1 LNAGTPAPSDQ
12 KALLEPLNNHHHP
25 TYMKKSIITLTVAA
39 AFYSVAASS
48 SFAQMKV
55 GIVDMNKVFTSYYKT
70 KDAEARLNDA
80 RAQAKTDLDGRLET
94 LKANMESINKLEAD
108 AKKPELAPDK
118 QAAAVKARDEKINE
132 VRNLDREIG
141 EFRQTRER
149 QLQEQFMRM
158 RGDIVQDIMKIVE
171 SRVKSEGFDLVFDK
185 SGQGISQVPV
195 VLFSAP
201 AMDFSDSVVTELNKS
216 APAKKSE

>member
-1 LNAGTPAPSDQ
+1 
-12 KALLEPLNNHHHP
+12 
-25 TYMKKSIITLTVAA
+25 MKQLIVSL
-39 AFYSVAASS
+39 SVATALCSFASS
-48 SFAQMKV
+48 SALAQMKV

-94 LKANMESINKLEAD
+94 LKSNMEAINKLEAD
-108 AKKPELAPDK
+108 AKKPELTPDK
-118 QAAAVKARDEKINE
+118 QQAAIRTRDEKINE

-158 RGDIVQDIMKIVE
+158 RGDIVQDIMKIVDAK
-171 SRVKSEGFDLVFDK
+171 VKAEGFELVFDK

-201 AMDFSDSVVTELNKS
+201 SMDFSDSLITELNKN
-216 APAKKSE
+216 APAKKD

>member
-1 LNAGTPAPSDQ
+1 
-12 KALLEPLNNHHHP
+12 
-25 TYMKKSIITLTVAA
+25 MKKLIPFLTLTALVTLLGASPAA
-39 AFYSVAASS
+39 
-48 SFAQMKV
+48 AQMKV

-94 LKANMESINKLEAD
+94 LKADMEAINKLEAD
-108 AKKPELAPDK
+108 TKKPELTADK
-118 QAAAVKARDEKINE
+118 REAAIKQRDEKINQ

-158 RGDIVQDIMKIVE
+158 RGDIVQDIMKVVDTK
-171 SRVKSEGFDLVFDK
+171 VKADGYDLVLDS
-185 SGQGISQVPV
+185 SGLGVSQVKV
-195 VLFSAP
+195 VLYAAP
-201 AMDFSDSVVTELNKS
+201 SMDFSDSIITELNKN
-216 APAKKSE
+216 APKKAATN

>member
-1 LNAGTPAPSDQ
+1 
-12 KALLEPLNNHHHP
+12 
-25 TYMKKSIITLTVAA
+25 MKQLIVSL
-39 AFYSVAASS
+39 SVAAVLC
-48 SFAQMKV
+48 SFAATPALAQMKV
-55 GIVDMNKVFTSYYKT
+55 GIVDMNKLFTSYYKT

-94 LKANMESINKLEAD
+94 LKSNMEEINKLEAD
-108 AKKPELAPDK
+108 AKKPELAADK
-118 QAAAVKARDEKINE
+118 QQAAIRARDEKINE

-141 EFRQTRER
+141 EFRQTREK

-158 RGDIVQDIMKIVE
+158 RGDIVQDIMKIVDTK
-171 SRVKSEGFDLVFDK
+171 VKADGFDIVLDK

-201 AMDFSDSVVTELNKS
+201 SMDFSDDVISSLNAS
-216 APAKKSE
+216 APKKAN

>member
-1 LNAGTPAPSDQ
+1 MKQ
-12 KALLEPLNNHHHP
+12 LLV
-25 TYMKKSIITLTVAA
+25 TLTLAVA
-39 AFYSVAASS
+39 FCSIAASPAL
-48 SFAQMKV
+48 AQMKV

-70 KDAEARLNDA
+70 KDAEARLNEA

-94 LKANMESINKLEAD
+94 LKSNMEEINKLEAD
-108 AKKPELAPDK
+108 ATKPELSADKK
-118 QAAAVKARDEKINE
+118 QAAARSREEKINE

-158 RGDIVQDIMKIVE
+158 RGDIVQDIMKVVDA
-171 SRVKSEGFDLVFDK
+171 RVKSEGFDLVFDK

-195 VLFSAP
+195 VLYSAP
-201 AMDFSDSVVTELNKS
+201 SMEFSDSIIAELNKN
-216 APAKKSE
+216 APAKKD

>member
-1 LNAGTPAPSDQ
+1 MN
-12 KALLEPLNNHHHP
+12 KLLV
-25 TYMKKSIITLTVAA
+25 TLTLAA
-39 AFYSVAASS
+39 AFVSLAATPAL
-48 SFAQMKV
+48 AQMKV
-55 GIVDMNKVFTSYYKT
+55 GIVDMNQVFTSYYKT

-94 LKANMESINKLEAD
+94 LKSNMEEINRLEAD
-108 AKKPELAPDK
+108 AKKPELTADK
-118 QAAAVKARDEKINE
+118 QQAAIRARDEKINE

-158 RGDIVQDIMKIVE
+158 RGDIVQDIMKVVDG
-171 SRVKSEGFDLVFDK
+171 RVKAEGYDIVFDK

-201 AMDFSDSVVTELNKS
+201 SMDFSDSVVAELNKN
-216 APAKKSE
+216 APKKAN

>member
-1 LNAGTPAPSDQ
+1 
-12 KALLEPLNNHHHP
+12 
-25 TYMKKSIITLTVAA
+25 MKKLLPFLTLTALVTFLGASPAA
-39 AFYSVAASS
+39 
-48 SFAQMKV
+48 AQMKV

-94 LKANMESINKLEAD
+94 LKADMEAINKLEAD
-108 AKKPELAPDK
+108 TKKPELTADK
-118 QAAAVKARDEKINE
+118 REAAVKQRDEKINQ

-158 RGDIVQDIMKIVE
+158 RGDIVQDIMKVVDTK
-171 SRVKSEGFDLVFDK
+171 VKADGFDLVLDS
-185 SGQGISQVPV
+185 SGLGISQVKV
-195 VLFSAP
+195 VLYSAP
-201 AMDFSDSVVTELNKS
+201 SMDFSDNIITTLNAN
-216 APAKKSE
+216 APKKPATN

>member
-1 LNAGTPAPSDQ
+1 MN
-12 KALLEPLNNHHHP
+12 KLLV
-25 TYMKKSIITLTVAA
+25 TLSLAA
-39 AFYSVAASS
+39 AFVSLAATPAL
-48 SFAQMKV
+48 AQMKV
-55 GIVDMNKVFTSYYKT
+55 GIVDMNQVFTSYYKT

-94 LKANMESINKLEAD
+94 LKTNMEEINRLEAD
-108 AKKPELAPDK
+108 AKKPELTADK
-118 QAAAVKARDEKINE
+118 QQAAIRSRDEKINE

-158 RGDIVQDIMKIVE
+158 RGDIVQDIMKVVDA
-171 SRVKSEGFDLVFDK
+171 RVKSEGYDIVFDK

-195 VLFSAP
+195 VLFSA
-201 AMDFSDSVVTELNKS
+201 ASMDFSDSVIAELNKA
-216 APAKKSE
+216 APKKAN

>member
-1 LNAGTPAPSDQ
+1 
-12 KALLEPLNNHHHP
+12 
-25 TYMKKSIITLTVAA
+25 MKQLFVTLSVAA
-39 AFYSVAASS
+39 ALCSFAATPAL
-48 SFAQMKV
+48 AQMKV

-94 LKANMESINKLEAD
+94 LKADMEAINKLEAD
-108 AKKPELAPDK
+108 TKKPELTADK
-118 QAAAVKARDEKINE
+118 REAAVKQRDEKINQ

-158 RGDIVQDIMKIVE
+158 RGDIVQDIMKVVDTK
-171 SRVKSEGFDLVFDK
+171 VKADGFDLVLDS
-185 SGQGISQVPV
+185 SGLGISQVKV
-195 VLFSAP
+195 VLYSAP
-201 AMDFSDSVVTELNKS
+201 SMDFSDNIITTLNAN
-216 APAKKSE
+216 APKKPATN

>member
-1 LNAGTPAPSDQ
+1 
-12 KALLEPLNNHHHP
+12 
-25 TYMKKSIITLTVAA
+25 MKKLLVTLTLAA
-39 AFYSVAASS
+39 AFVSLAATPAL
-48 SFAQMKV
+48 AQMKV
-55 GIVDMNKVFTSYYKT
+55 GIVDMNQVFTSYYKT

-94 LKANMESINKLEAD
+94 LKTNMEEINRLEAD
-108 AKKPELAPDK
+108 AKKPELTADK
-118 QAAAVKARDEKINE
+118 QQAAIRARDEKINE

-158 RGDIVQDIMKIVE
+158 RGDIVQDIMKVVDG
-171 SRVKSEGFDLVFDK
+171 RVKSEGYDIVFDK

-201 AMDFSDSVVTELNKS
+201 SMDFSDSVVAELNKN
-216 APAKKSE
+216 APKKAN

>member
-1 LNAGTPAPSDQ
+1 MKQ
-12 KALLEPLNNHHHP
+12 LLV
-25 TYMKKSIITLTVAA
+25 TLTVAA
-39 AFYSVAASS
+39 AFCSIAATPAL
-48 SFAQMKV
+48 AQMKV

-70 KDAEARLNDA
+70 KDAEARLNEA

-94 LKANMESINKLEAD
+94 LKSNMEEINKLEAD
-108 AKKPELAPDK
+108 ATKPELSADKK
-118 QAAAVKARDEKINE
+118 QAAARSREEKINE

-158 RGDIVQDIMKIVE
+158 RGDIVQDIMKVVDA
-171 SRVKSEGFDLVFDK
+171 RVKSEGFDLVFDK

-195 VLFSAP
+195 VLYSAP
-201 AMDFSDSVVTELNKS
+201 SMEFSDSIIAELNKN
-216 APAKKSE
+216 APAKKD

>member
-1 LNAGTPAPSDQ
+1 
-12 KALLEPLNNHHHP
+12 
-25 TYMKKSIITLTVAA
+25 MKQLIVSL
-39 AFYSVAASS
+39 SVATALCSFASS
-48 SFAQMKV
+48 SALAQMKV

-94 LKANMESINKLEAD
+94 LKANMEAINKLEAD
-108 AKKPELAPDK
+108 AKKPELTPDK
-118 QAAAVKARDEKINE
+118 QQAAIRTRDEKINE

-158 RGDIVQDIMKIVE
+158 RGDIVQDIMKIVDAK
-171 SRVKSEGFDLVFDK
+171 VKAEGFELVFDK

-201 AMDFSDSVVTELNKS
+201 SMDFSDSLITELNKN
-216 APAKKSE
+216 APAKKD

>member
-1 LNAGTPAPSDQ
+1 
-12 KALLEPLNNHHHP
+12 
-25 TYMKKSIITLTVAA
+25 MKKLLPFLTIVIGISFLGATT
-39 AFYSVAASS
+39 AS
-48 SFAQMKV
+48 ADVKV

-70 KDAEARLNDA
+70 KDAEGRLNEA
-80 RAQAKTDLDGRLET
+80 RTQAKTDLDGRLET
-94 LKANMESINKLEAD
+94 LKAGMEAINKLEAD
-108 AKKPELAPDK
+108 SKKPELAADK
-118 QAAAVKARDEKINE
+118 KEAVIKQRDEKVAE

-158 RGDIVQDIMKIVE
+158 RGDIVQDILKVVE
-171 SRVKSEGFDLVFDK
+171 ARVKAEGFDLVLDK

-201 AMDFSDSVVTELNKS
+201 SMEFSDSVISELNKT
-216 APAKKSE
+216 APKK